1 MMNIQDSVD
10 VTSIMVD
17 ETVASVQMDTLTI
30 LTVPVSDFLML
41 LSVLSAQSFADI
53 SIFQSQ
59 AIKTPDKAIF

>member
-53 SIFQSQ
+53 SIFHPQ